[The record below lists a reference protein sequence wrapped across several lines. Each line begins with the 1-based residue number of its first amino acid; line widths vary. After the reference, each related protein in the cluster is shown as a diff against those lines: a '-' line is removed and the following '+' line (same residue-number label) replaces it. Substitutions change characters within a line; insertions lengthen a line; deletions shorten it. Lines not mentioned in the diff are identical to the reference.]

1 MKFLALSETFKHI
14 LKNDTV
20 LFNHWIPKAHV
31 EIKKLTINRI
41 REPIAFIHQMMELEQ
56 RAN

>member
-31 EIKKLTINRI
+31 EIKELTIIEYENQSHLSI
-41 REPIAFIHQMMELEQ
+41 KCWT
-56 RAN
+56 